1 MVPLLKMQ
9 NISKTFGTNKVLDHV
24 QFDLMP
30 GEVHALIGENGA
42 GKSTLMKILMG
53 IYEADEGTVE
63 MEGKKVFFPNPS
75 KALEAGIA
83 MIHQELNPIL
93 DMSVAEN
100 IFTGKEIRKHGFVD
114 KKAQEEEATH
124 YLEELGVTI
133 SPATLMR
140 KLSVSEIQMVE
151 IAKTLSWG
159 ARIIIMDEPTSA
171 ITESEVGKLFDNIRM
186 LTKKGIGII
195 YISHKM
201 DELFEISDRI
211 TVLRDGT
218 YISTSDTAEITP
230 RELIRRMVG
239 RDITEIYPEHRSKI
253 GEKVLSVKDVSRTGE
268 FSNIS
273 FELHRGEK
281 LGIAGLMGAGRT
293 ELVMALFGAN
303 RLDSGS
309 IEIDG
314 KAVQMKSPG
323 DAIAHKMAL
332 ISEDRKFYGLNLIG
346 SVEDNIVS
354 IIEGKISRFG
364 FFDKRKSRELTDDMI
379 GKLRIKTS
387 SPKQLVKNL
396 SGGNQQKVVLA
407 KWLLDDPDIL
417 IFDEPT
423 RGIDVGAKAEIYK
436 IIEEL
441 ACEGKAIIII
451 SSEMPELIGLSHRM
465 IVMHEGEKTGELSGE
480 EMTQERIMTLA
491 SGL

>member
-171 ITESEVGKLFDNIRM
+171 ITESEVGKLFDNIRV

>member
-24 QFDLMP
+24 QFDLMS

-171 ITESEVGKLFDNIRM
+171 ITESEVGKLFENIRM

-480 EMTQERIMTLA
+480 GMTQERIMTLA